1 MPTPGFAELEQ
12 KWLAAWPENRAV
24 AVFLDPAQR
33 RRAHAFG
40 VLVHELSLAAF
51 HVREPQVAASK
62 LDWWQQELGSAA
74 FGNPHHPITQELFA
88 DDVARE
94 SDPTLWPALADGAL
108 AQLDQPGAGTL
119 AALIEQLEPLHGA
132 VAAAES
138 ALLLGGA
145 GSPEANAA
153 LWTFSHLLHELP
165 TLASGEG
172 RLPLPLGLLAR
183 HGLARA
189 DLAQP
194 SPARSRLLKD
204 FLDELVLEIN
214 GALGVA
220 SARTLRMRTRV
231 RLDRD
236 LITAALKN
244 VDPLPYLVTHA
255 RPGYWPSLWAAWR
268 EARVAARQAL
278 NSTAQAHG
286 HGAGL

>member
-1 MPTPGFAELEQ
+1 MSTPGFAEFEQ
-12 KWLAAWPENRAV
+12 KWLDAWPENRAV
-24 AVFLDPAQR
+24 AVFLDPALR

-40 VLVHELSLAAF
+40 VLEHELALAAF
-51 HVREPQVAASK
+51 HVREPQVAATK
-62 LDWWQQELGSAA
+62 LDWWRQELSSAA
-74 FGNPHHPITQELFA
+74 FGNAHHPITQELFA
-88 DDVARE
+88 DSVARE
-94 SDPTLWPALADGAL
+94 SDPALWPALADGAL

-119 AALIEQLEPLHGA
+119 AARIEQREPFYGA

-153 LWTFSHLLHELP
+153 LWTFSHLLQELP
-165 TLASGEG
+165 KLASGEG

-220 SARTLRMRTRV
+220 SVRSLRMRTRV

-236 LITAALKN
+236 LIAGALKKG
-244 VDPLPYLVTHA
+244 DPLPYLTTHA
-255 RPGYWPSLWAAWR
+255 RPRYWPSLWVAWR
-268 EARVAARQAL
+268 EARTAAR
-278 NSTAQAHG
+278 NTIS
-286 HGAGL
+286 

>member
-1 MPTPGFAELEQ
+1 MSTPGFAEFEQ
-12 KWLAAWPENRAV
+12 KWLDAWPENRVV
-24 AVFLDPAQR
+24 AVFLGQPQR
-33 RRAHAFG
+33 RRAHALG
-40 VLVHELSLAAF
+40 VLVHELTLAAF
-51 HVREPQVAASK
+51 HVREPQVAVTK
-62 LDWWQQELGSAA
+62 LDWWRQELAASA

-88 DDVARE
+88 DDGARE
-94 SDPTLWPALADGAL
+94 SDPALWPALAEGAL

-119 AALIEQLEPLHGA
+119 AALIEQLEPFYGA

-165 TLASGEG
+165 MLPSGER

-183 HGLARA
+183 HGLVRA
-189 DLAQP
+189 ELAQP
-194 SPARSRLLKD
+194 SAARNLLVKD

-220 SARTLRMRTRV
+220 SARSLGMRTRV
-231 RLDRD
+231 RLDRK
-236 LITAALKN
+236 LIAGALKTT
-244 VDPLPYLVTHA
+244 DPLPYLTARA

-268 EARVAARQAL
+268 EARAAARQTV
-278 NSTAQAHG
+278 N
-286 HGAGL
+286 